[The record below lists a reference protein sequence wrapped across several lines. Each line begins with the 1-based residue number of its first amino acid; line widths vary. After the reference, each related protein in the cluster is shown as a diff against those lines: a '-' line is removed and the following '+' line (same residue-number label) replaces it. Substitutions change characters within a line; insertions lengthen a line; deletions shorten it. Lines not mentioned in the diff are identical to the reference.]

1 VLVAANRQI
10 DPSTGTIQIQALLP
24 NPDGSLRPGAY
35 GQVRIKRREAGHDVL
50 VVPEKALLS
59 VQGAYSVGVVGPDNK
74 VQLRR
79 VEVGPSVQGQR
90 VVTSGIAEGD
100 RIVVDGVQKISD
112 GAVVEPKP
120 APPQASASAG
130 PPPVPSGG
138 PTPVASVATPA
149 TQTGGPKN

>member
-1 VLVAANRQI
+1 
-10 DPSTGTIQIQALLP
+10 LP

-35 GQVRIKRREAGHDVL
+35 GQVRIKRREAGHGVL

-79 VEVGPSVQGQR
+79 VELGPSAQGQR
-90 VVTSGIAEGD
+90 VVTSGILEGD

-120 APPQASASAG
+120 APPQATASAV
-130 PPPVPSGG
+130 PPGS
-138 PTPVASVATPA
+138 PTPVASAAPA
-149 TQTGGPKN
+149 PEAAASKN

>member
-1 VLVAANRQI
+1 
-10 DPSTGTIQIQALLP
+10 
-24 NPDGSLRPGAY
+24 
-35 GQVRIKRREAGHDVL
+35 VL

-79 VEVGPSVQGQR
+79 VEIGPSVQGQR

-112 GAVVEPKP
+112 GAVVDPKP

-130 PPPVPSGG
+130 TARALPGSPS
-138 PTPVASVATPA
+138 PVASAAPA
-149 TQTGGPKN
+149 PGTAGSKN